1 MAEYSSSLE
10 LCSFGLT
17 KSFCFVKETID
28 ITISKILQENERRRA
43 IVFAPLASPK
53 GLPLG
58 NSSKLDCT
66 RLLAPFNPI
75 TGEGSI
81 GQRVAFTV
89 SDYPIPTQY
98 LPVEMMDEP
107 FVKSLSKAG
116 SVDAFIR
123 DALMLP
129 VTDEARDKVVEKFIR
144 IRQKH
149 DYPFWAAMFAYI
161 KRKGGGTDVLFRLNR
176 PQRRLIKRLEKMRKA
191 GKPIR
196 LILLKAR
203 QWGGSTAIQ
212 IYMAWLQLV
221 HEVGLNS
228 LIIAHQGT
236 GSDEI
241 KDMFDRMIKSYPV
254 EMLHELGDAY
264 APNEPK
270 MVGVGKSGNIF
281 RVPQRNCKIKIGT
294 AERPNSCRGGDYN
307 LVHLSEVALWK
318 ETDGKKP
325 EDIVRSACSG
335 ILLRP
340 YTMIVYESTPN
351 GVGNFFHKE
360 YLAAKKGQSQFEA
373 MFVAW
378 FEIEQYELP
387 FEDEAA
393 KYEFAK
399 KLFANRRNEEIKSD
413 REEPGTY
420 LWMLWEK
427 GATLEAIH
435 WYVSER
441 SKYTNHGDMASEYPS
456 DDIEAFTY
464 SGRKVFSSEDV
475 EQFRPACRAPRW
487 IGEIYGS
494 ADEGEKAIEG
504 LRFKKETDG
513 RLFMW
518 HDVER
523 SDTEEV
529 TDRYLVVVDVC
540 KGHTKNADFADIL
553 VIDRLGMMDGEPP
566 EVASEWH
573 GHIDM
578 DKLAWKATQVAAY
591 YNNALLVIE
600 SNTLETNNTKG
611 EAEYILTLIH
621 EVYGRQLYARKQ
633 SAEDIRQGLPK
644 KYGYHTNPL
653 TKKVVIYNLKVVI
666 RERLYIE
673 REEACLDEYLTYVET
688 ENNVFEAMEGYHD
701 DRLMTRA
708 IGMQVCYH
716 EMELPRIVKKVNNIN
731 AGLVHVPVSAATIG

>member
-1 MAEYSSSLE
+1 MKRS
-10 LCSFGLT
+10 
-17 KSFCFVKETID
+17 VDIETI
-28 ITISKILQENERRRA
+28 IQENERRRLE
-43 IVFAPLASPK
+43 VF
-53 GLPLG
+53 
-58 NSSKLDCT
+58 
-66 RLLAPFNPI
+66 APFNPI

-81 GQRVAFTV
+81 GERVSFTI
-89 SDYPIPTQY
+89 SDYPLSTQY
-98 LPVEMMDEP
+98 LPIEMMDEP
-107 FVKSLSKAG
+107 FVKSLQKAG
-116 SVDAFIR
+116 SVESLIR
-123 DALMLP
+123 DVLQLP
-129 VTDEARDKVVEKFIR
+129 VTDESCEKVVEEFIR
-144 IRQKH
+144 IRKKY
-149 DYPFWAAMFAYI
+149 DFPFWAAMFVYI
-161 KRKGGGTDVLFRLNR
+161 KRKGGGSDVLFRLNK
-176 PQRRLIKRLEKMRKA
+176 PQRKLIQRLEKMRKA

-212 IYMAWLQLV
+212 IYMSWLQLV

-241 KDMFDRMIKSYPV
+241 KDMFDRMIKLYPV
-254 EMLHELGDAY
+254 EMLHELGEAY
-264 APNEPK
+264 SLNEPK
-270 MVGVGKSGNIF
+270 IVGVGKSGNIF

-335 ILLRP
+335 ILLMAL
-340 YTMIVYESTPN
+340 TMIIYESTPN

-360 YLAAKKGQSQFEA
+360 YLAAKNGLSQFEA

-387 FEDEAA
+387 FADDSEKYDFAA
-393 KYEFAK
+393 K
-399 KLFANRRNEEIKSD
+399 LLANRYNEEVSTE
-413 REEPGTY
+413 REEAGTY
-420 LWMLWEK
+420 LWRLWEM

-441 SKYTNHGDMASEYPS
+441 TKFKNHGEMASEYPS
-456 DDIEAFTY
+456 DDIEAFTF

-475 EQFRPACRAPRW
+475 ELFRAACRTPRW
-487 IGEIYGS
+487 RGEIYGS
-494 ADEGEKAIEG
+494 ADEGEKAIDG
-504 LRFKKETDG
+504 LRFKKSDDG
-513 RLFMW
+513 QLFIW
-518 HDVER
+518 HDVET
-523 SDTEEV
+523 SEEEEV
-529 TDRYLVVVDVC
+529 LDRYLVVVDVC

-553 VIDRLGMMDGEPP
+553 VIDRLFMMDGEPP
-566 EVASEWH
+566 VVAAEWH

-578 DKLAWKATQVAAY
+578 DKLAWKATQIAAY

-621 EVYGRQLYARKQ
+621 DVYGKQLYARKQ

-644 KYGYHTNPL
+644 KFGFHTNSL

-673 REEACLDEYLTYVET
+673 REAACLDEYLTYVEK
-688 ENNVFEAMEGYHD
+688 ENNSFEAMEGYHD

-708 IGMQVCYH
+708 IGMQICYH
-716 EMELPRIVKKVNNIN
+716 EMELPRIVKRNIDIN
-731 AGLVHVPVSAATIG
+731 ASLVNRPVSAATIG

>member
-1 MAEYSSSLE
+1 M
-10 LCSFGLT
+10 
-17 KSFCFVKETID
+17 KETID

-43 IVFAPLASPK
+43 IVF
-53 GLPLG
+53 
-58 NSSKLDCT
+58 
-66 RLLAPFNPI
+66 APFNPI

-107 FVKSLSKAG
+107 FVKKLSKAG

-123 DALMLP
+123 NALMLP
-129 VTDEARDKVVEKFIR
+129 VTDEARDKVVEEFIR

-176 PQRRLIKRLEKMRKA
+176 PQRKLIKRLEKMRKA

-325 EDIVRSACSG
+325 EYIVLSACSG

-360 YLAAKKGQSQFEA
+360 YLAAKKGLSQFEA

-387 FEDEAA
+387 FENEAE

-420 LWMLWEK
+420 LWRLWEK

-504 LRFKKETDG
+504 LRFKKEADG

-553 VIDRLGMMDGEPP
+553 VIDRLFMMDGEPP
-566 EVASEWH
+566 VVAAEWH

-716 EMELPRIVKKVNNIN
+716 EMELPRIVKKINNIN

>member
-1 MAEYSSSLE
+1 ME
-10 LCSFGLT
+10 
-17 KSFCFVKETID
+17 ETID

-43 IVFAPLASPK
+43 IVF
-53 GLPLG
+53 
-58 NSSKLDCT
+58 
-66 RLLAPFNPI
+66 APFNPI

-129 VTDEARDKVVEKFIR
+129 VTDEARDKVVEEFIR

-176 PQRRLIKRLEKMRKA
+176 PQRKLIKRLEKMRKA

-254 EMLHELGDAY
+254 EMLHELGEAY

-360 YLAAKKGQSQFEA
+360 YLAAKKGLSQFEA

-387 FEDEAA
+387 FANEAE
-393 KYEFAK
+393 KYAFAK
-399 KLFANRRNEEIKSD
+399 KLFENRRNDEVKSD

-420 LWMLWEK
+420 LWRLWEK

-504 LRFKKETDG
+504 LRFKKEADG

-523 SDTEEV
+523 SDEEEV
-529 TDRYLVVVDVC
+529 TDRYLVIVDVC

-553 VIDRLGMMDGEPP
+553 VIDRLSMMDGEPP
-566 EVASEWH
+566 EVAAEWH

-716 EMELPRIVKKVNNIN
+716 EMELPRIVKKINNIN
-731 AGLVHVPVSAATIG
+731 AGLVQVPVSAATIG

>member
-1 MAEYSSSLE
+1 ME
-10 LCSFGLT
+10 
-17 KSFCFVKETID
+17 ETID

-43 IVFAPLASPK
+43 IVF
-53 GLPLG
+53 
-58 NSSKLDCT
+58 
-66 RLLAPFNPI
+66 APFNPI

-116 SVDAFIR
+116 SVEAFIR

-129 VTDEARDKVVEKFIR
+129 VTDEARDKVVEEFIR

-161 KRKGGGTDVLFRLNR
+161 KRKGGGTDVLLRLNR
-176 PQRRLIKRLEKMRKA
+176 PQRKLIKRLEKMRKA

-360 YLAAKKGQSQFEA
+360 YLAAKKGLSQIEA

-387 FEDEAA
+387 FENEAE

-420 LWMLWEK
+420 LWRLWEK

-504 LRFKKETDG
+504 LRFKKEADG

-553 VIDRLGMMDGEPP
+553 VIDRLFMMDGEPP
-566 EVASEWH
+566 VVAAEWH

-716 EMELPRIVKKVNNIN
+716 EMELPRIVKKINNLN
-731 AGLVHVPVSAATIG
+731 AGLVQVPVSAATIG

>member
-1 MAEYSSSLE
+1 MKRS
-10 LCSFGLT
+10 
-17 KSFCFVKETID
+17 VDIETI
-28 ITISKILQENERRRA
+28 IQENERRRLE
-43 IVFAPLASPK
+43 VF
-53 GLPLG
+53 
-58 NSSKLDCT
+58 
-66 RLLAPFNPI
+66 APFNPI

-81 GQRVAFTV
+81 GQRVSFTI
-89 SDYPIPTQY
+89 SDYPISTQY
-98 LPVEMMDEP
+98 LPIEMMDEP
-107 FVKSLSKAG
+107 FVKSLQKAG
-116 SVDAFIR
+116 SIELLIR
-123 DALMLP
+123 NVLQLP
-129 VTDEARDKVVEKFIR
+129 VTEESCEKVVEEFIR
-144 IRQKH
+144 IRKKY
-149 DYPFWAAMFAYI
+149 DFPFWAAMFVYI
-161 KRKGGGTDVLFRLNR
+161 KRKGGGSDVLFRLNK
-176 PQRRLIKRLEKMRKA
+176 PQRRLIQRLEKMRKA

-212 IYMAWLQLV
+212 IYMSWLQLV

-241 KDMFDRMIKSYPV
+241 KDMFDRMIKLYPV
-254 EMLHELGDAY
+254 EMLHELGEAY
-264 APNEPK
+264 SLNEPK
-270 MVGVGKSGNIF
+270 IVGVGKSGNIF

-335 ILLRP
+335 ILLMAL
-340 YTMIVYESTPN
+340 TMIIYESTPN

-360 YLAAKKGQSQFEA
+360 YLAAKDGLSQFEA

-387 FEDEAA
+387 FADDSEKYDFAA
-393 KYEFAK
+393 K
-399 KLFANRRNEEIKSD
+399 LLANRYNEEVSTE
-413 REEPGTY
+413 REEAGTY
-420 LWMLWEK
+420 LWRLWEM

-441 SKYTNHGDMASEYPS
+441 TKFKNHGEMASEYPS
-456 DDIEAFTY
+456 DDIEAFTF

-475 EQFRPACRAPRW
+475 ELFRPACRTPRW
-487 IGEIYGS
+487 RGEIYGS

-504 LRFKKETDG
+504 LRFKKSDDG
-513 RLFMW
+513 QLFIW
-518 HDVER
+518 HDVET
-523 SDTEEV
+523 SEEEV
-529 TDRYLVVVDVC
+529 LDRYLVVVDVC

-553 VIDRLGMMDGEPP
+553 VIDRLFMMDGEPP
-566 EVASEWH
+566 VVAAEWH

-578 DKLAWKATQVAAY
+578 DKLAWKATQIAAY

-621 EVYGRQLYARKQ
+621 DVYGKQLYARKQ

-644 KYGYHTNPL
+644 KFGFHTNSL

-673 REEACLDEYLTYVET
+673 REAACLDEYLTYVEK
-688 ENNVFEAMEGYHD
+688 ENNSFEAMEGYHD

-708 IGMQVCYH
+708 IGMQICYH
-716 EMELPRIVKKVNNIN
+716 EMELPRIVKRNIDIN
-731 AGLVHVPVSAATIG
+731 ASLVNRPVSAATIG

>member
-1 MAEYSSSLE
+1 MNDN
-10 LCSFGLT
+10 
-17 KSFCFVKETID
+17 ID
-28 ITISKILQENERRRA
+28 ITIGKLIKENERRRA
-43 IVFAPLASPK
+43 IVF
-53 GLPLG
+53 
-58 NSSKLDCT
+58 
-66 RLLAPFNPI
+66 APFNPI

-81 GQRVAFTV
+81 GKRVAFTV

-107 FVKSLSKAG
+107 FVKSLSNAG
-116 SVDAFIR
+116 SVDVFIR
-123 DALMLP
+123 NVLKLP
-129 VTDEARDKVVEKFIR
+129 VTDDARDKVVEEFIR

-176 PQRRLIKRLEKMRKA
+176 PQRKLIKRLEKMRNA

-241 KDMFDRMIKSYPV
+241 KDMFDRMIRSYPV

-307 LVHLSEVALWK
+307 LVHLSEVALLK

-360 YLAAKKGQSQFEA
+360 YLAAKKGLSQFEA

-387 FEDEAA
+387 FSDEAE
-393 KYEFAK
+393 KYAFAK
-399 KLFANRRNEEIKSD
+399 KLFENSRNDEVKSD

-420 LWMLWEK
+420 LWRLWEK

-504 LRFKKETDG
+504 LRFKKEADG

-553 VIDRLGMMDGEPP
+553 VIDRLFMMDGEPP
-566 EVASEWH
+566 VVAAEWH

-716 EMELPRIVKKVNNIN
+716 EMELPRIVKKINNIN
-731 AGLVHVPVSAATIG
+731 AGLVQRPVSAATIG

>member
-1 MAEYSSSLE
+1 M
-10 LCSFGLT
+10 
-17 KSFCFVKETID
+17 KETID

-43 IVFAPLASPK
+43 IVF
-53 GLPLG
+53 
-58 NSSKLDCT
+58 
-66 RLLAPFNPI
+66 APFNPI

-107 FVKSLSKAG
+107 FVKKLSKAG

-129 VTDEARDKVVEKFIR
+129 VTDEAHDKVVEEFIR

-149 DYPFWAAMFAYI
+149 DYPFWSAMFAYI

-176 PQRRLIKRLEKMRKA
+176 PQRKLIKRLEKMRKA

-360 YLAAKKGQSQFEA
+360 YLAAKKGLSQFEA

-387 FEDEAA
+387 FENEAE

-420 LWMLWEK
+420 LWRLWEK

-504 LRFKKETDG
+504 LRFKKEADG

-523 SDTEEV
+523 SDIEEV

-553 VIDRLGMMDGEPP
+553 VIDRLFMMDGEPP
-566 EVASEWH
+566 VVAAEWH

-716 EMELPRIVKKVNNIN
+716 EMELPRIVKRVNNIN
-731 AGLVHVPVSAATIG
+731 ASLVQRPVSAATIG

>member
-1 MAEYSSSLE
+1 M
-10 LCSFGLT
+10 
-17 KSFCFVKETID
+17 KETID
-28 ITISKILQENERRRA
+28 ITIRKILQENERRRA
-43 IVFAPLASPK
+43 IVF
-53 GLPLG
+53 
-58 NSSKLDCT
+58 
-66 RLLAPFNPI
+66 APFNPI

-129 VTDEARDKVVEKFIR
+129 VTDEARDKVVEEFIR

-176 PQRRLIKRLEKMRKA
+176 PQRKLIKRLEKMRKA

-360 YLAAKKGQSQFEA
+360 YLAAKKGLSQFEA

-387 FEDEAA
+387 FENEAE

-420 LWMLWEK
+420 LWRLWEK

-504 LRFKKETDG
+504 LRFKKEADG

-553 VIDRLGMMDGEPP
+553 VIDRLFMMDGEPP
-566 EVASEWH
+566 VVAAEWH

-644 KYGYHTNPL
+644 KYGYHTHPL

-716 EMELPRIVKKVNNIN
+716 EMELPRIVKKINNIN
-731 AGLVHVPVSAATIG
+731 AGLVQVPVSAATIG

>member
-1 MAEYSSSLE
+1 M
-10 LCSFGLT
+10 
-17 KSFCFVKETID
+17 
-28 ITISKILQENERRRA
+28 
-43 IVFAPLASPK
+43 
-53 GLPLG
+53 
-58 NSSKLDCT
+58 
-66 RLLAPFNPI
+66 
-75 TGEGSI
+75 
-81 GQRVAFTV
+81 
-89 SDYPIPTQY
+89 
-98 LPVEMMDEP
+98 EMLDEP
-107 FVKSLSKAG
+107 FVKQLKKAG
-116 SVDAFIR
+116 SVEALIR
-123 DALMLP
+123 DVLQMP
-129 VTDEARDKVVEKFIR
+129 VTAEAVEKVVEQFTR
-144 IRQKH
+144 IRFVH
-149 DYPFWAAMFAYI
+149 DFAFWAATLVYI
-161 KRKGGGTDVLFRLNR
+161 KRKGGGTDVLFKLNR
-176 PQRRLIKRLEKMRKA
+176 AQRKLIAKLEKMRKA

-212 IYMAWLQLV
+212 LYMAWLQLI
-221 HEVGLNS
+221 HKVGLNS

-241 KDMFDRMIKSYPV
+241 KDMFDRAIKAYPV
-254 EMLHELGDAY
+254 EMLHELGEAY

-335 ILLRP
+335 ILLQE

-351 GVGNFFHKE
+351 GVGNFFHRE
-360 YLAAKKGQSQFEA
+360 YLAAKHGLSQFMA
-373 MFVAW
+373 LFIAW

-387 FEDEAA
+387 FASDAERYA
-393 KYEFAK
+393 FAK
-399 KLFANRRNEEIKSD
+399 KLYENRNNDEVKSD

-420 LWMLWEK
+420 LWSLWKK

-456 DDIEAFTY
+456 DDIEAFTF
-464 SGRKVFSSEDV
+464 SGRKVFSNDDV
-475 EQFRPACRAPRW
+475 EQFRSACRPPRW
-487 IGEIYGS
+487 RGEIYGN
-494 ADEGEKAIEG
+494 ADEGEAALEG
-504 LRFKKETDG
+504 LHFKKEADG

-523 SDTEEV
+523 SEDEEV
-529 TDRYLVVVDVC
+529 LDRYLVIVDVC
-540 KGHTKNADFADIL
+540 KGHTKDADFADIL
-553 VIDRLGMMDGEPP
+553 VLDRIYMMDGEPP
-566 EVASEWH
+566 VVAAEWH

-578 DKLAWKATQVAAY
+578 DRLAWKATQVAAY

-611 EAEYILTLIH
+611 EAEYILTLVH
-621 EVYGRQLYARKQ
+621 EVYGNQLYARKQ

-666 RERLYIE
+666 RQHLYVE
-673 REEACLDEYLTYVET
+673 REEECLNEYLTYVET
-688 ENNVFEAMEGYHD
+688 ENGAFEAMEGYHD

-708 IGMQVCYH
+708 IGMQVCLH
-716 EMELPRIVKKVNNIN
+716 EMDVPRIVKLNRRNMGVSMK
-731 AGLVHVPVSAATIG
+731 PVSAATIG

>member
-1 MAEYSSSLE
+1 M
-10 LCSFGLT
+10 
-17 KSFCFVKETID
+17 KETTD
-28 ITISKILQENERRRA
+28 ITIREILKENERRRA
-43 IVFAPLASPK
+43 MVF
-53 GLPLG
+53 
-58 NSSKLDCT
+58 
-66 RLLAPFNPI
+66 APFNPI

-81 GQRVAFTV
+81 GKRVAFTI

-107 FVKSLSKAG
+107 FVKKLSKAG

-123 DALMLP
+123 DDLMLP
-129 VTDEARDKVVEKFIR
+129 VTDEARDKVVEEFIR

-176 PQRRLIKRLEKMRKA
+176 PQRKLIGRLEKMRKA

-212 IYMAWLQLV
+212 IYMAWLQLI

-318 ETDGKKP
+318 ETEGKKP

-360 YLAAKKGQSQFEA
+360 YLAAKKGLSQFEA

-387 FEDEAA
+387 FENEAE

-420 LWMLWEK
+420 LWRLWEK

-475 EQFRPACRAPRW
+475 EQFRAACRAPRW

-504 LRFKKETDG
+504 LRFKKEADG

-523 SDTEEV
+523 SETEEV
-529 TDRYLVVVDVC
+529 TDRYLVIVDVC

-553 VIDRLGMMDGEPP
+553 VIDRLAMIDGEPP
-566 EVASEWH
+566 EVAAEWH

-578 DKLAWKATQVAAY
+578 DKLAWKATQIAAY

-621 EVYGRQLYARKQ
+621 DVYGKQLYARKQ

-644 KYGYHTNPL
+644 KYGFHTNPL
-653 TKKVVIYNLKVVI
+653 TKKVVIYNLKVVV
-666 RERLYIE
+666 RERLYTE

-716 EMELPRIVKKVNNIN
+716 EMELPRIVNKLRNIN
-731 AGLVHVPVSAATIG
+731 AGIVQNPVSAATIG

>member
-1 MAEYSSSLE
+1 M
-10 LCSFGLT
+10 
-17 KSFCFVKETID
+17 KETID

-43 IVFAPLASPK
+43 IVF
-53 GLPLG
+53 
-58 NSSKLDCT
+58 
-66 RLLAPFNPI
+66 APFNPI

-123 DALMLP
+123 DALLLP
-129 VTDEARDKVVEKFIR
+129 VTDEARDKVVEEFIR

-176 PQRRLIKRLEKMRKA
+176 PQRKLIKRLEKMRKA

-264 APNEPK
+264 APYEPK

-360 YLAAKKGQSQFEA
+360 YLAAKKGLSQFEA

-387 FEDEAA
+387 FENEAE
-393 KYEFAK
+393 KFEFAK

-420 LWMLWEK
+420 LWRLWEK

-504 LRFKKETDG
+504 LRFKKEADG

-523 SDTEEV
+523 SDIEEV

-553 VIDRLGMMDGEPP
+553 VIDRLFMMDGEPP
-566 EVASEWH
+566 VVAAEWH

-578 DKLAWKATQVAAY
+578 DKLAWKSTQVAAY

-716 EMELPRIVKKVNNIN
+716 EMELPRIVKKINNIN
-731 AGLVHVPVSAATIG
+731 AGLVQVPVSAATIG

>member
-1 MAEYSSSLE
+1 MKRS
-10 LCSFGLT
+10 
-17 KSFCFVKETID
+17 VDIETI
-28 ITISKILQENERRRA
+28 IQENERRRSE
-43 IVFAPLASPK
+43 VF
-53 GLPLG
+53 
-58 NSSKLDCT
+58 
-66 RLLAPFNPI
+66 APFNPI

-81 GQRVAFTV
+81 GQRVSFTI
-89 SDYPIPTQY
+89 SDYPISTQY
-98 LPVEMMDEP
+98 LPIEMMDEP
-107 FVKSLSKAG
+107 FVKSLQKAG
-116 SVDAFIR
+116 SIESLIR
-123 DALMLP
+123 DVLQLP
-129 VTDEARDKVVEKFIR
+129 VTEESCEKVVEEFIR
-144 IRQKH
+144 IRKKY
-149 DYPFWAAMFAYI
+149 DFPFWAAIFVYI
-161 KRKGGGTDVLFRLNR
+161 KRKGGGSDVLFRLNK
-176 PQRRLIKRLEKMRKA
+176 PQRKLIQRLEKMRKA

-212 IYMAWLQLV
+212 IYMSWLQLV

-241 KDMFDRMIKSYPV
+241 KDMFDRMIKLYPV
-254 EMLHELGDAY
+254 EMLHELGEAY
-264 APNEPK
+264 SLNEPK
-270 MVGVGKSGNIF
+270 IVGVGKSGNIF

-335 ILLRP
+335 ILLKAL
-340 YTMIVYESTPN
+340 TMIIYESTPN

-360 YLAAKKGQSQFEA
+360 YLAAKNGLSQFEA

-387 FEDEAA
+387 FTDDSEKYDFAA
-393 KYEFAK
+393 K
-399 KLFANRRNEEIKSD
+399 LLANRYNEEVSTE
-413 REEPGTY
+413 REEAGTY
-420 LWMLWEK
+420 LWRLWEM

-441 SKYTNHGDMASEYPS
+441 TKFKNHGEMASEYPS
-456 DDIEAFTY
+456 DDIEAFTF

-475 EQFRPACRAPRW
+475 ELFRAACRTPRW
-487 IGEIYGS
+487 RGEIYGS

-504 LRFKKETDG
+504 LRFKKSNDG
-513 RLFMW
+513 QLFIW

-523 SDTEEV
+523 NDEEEV
-529 TDRYLVVVDVC
+529 LDRYLVVVDVC

-553 VIDRLGMMDGEPP
+553 VIDRLFMMDGEPP
-566 EVASEWH
+566 VVAAEWH

-578 DKLAWKATQVAAY
+578 DKLAWKATQIAAY

-621 EVYGRQLYARKQ
+621 DVYGKQLYARKQ

-644 KYGYHTNPL
+644 KFGFHTNSL

-673 REEACLDEYLTYVET
+673 REAACLDEYLTYVEK
-688 ENNVFEAMEGYHD
+688 ENNSFEAMEGYHD

-708 IGMQVCYH
+708 IGMQICYH
-716 EMELPRIVKKVNNIN
+716 EMELPRIVKRNIDIN
-731 AGLVHVPVSAATIG
+731 ASLVNKPVSAATIG

>member
-1 MAEYSSSLE
+1 M
-10 LCSFGLT
+10 
-17 KSFCFVKETID
+17 KETID

-43 IVFAPLASPK
+43 IVFAP
-53 GLPLG
+53 
-58 NSSKLDCT
+58 
-66 RLLAPFNPI
+66 FNPI

-81 GQRVAFTV
+81 GQRVAFTI

-129 VTDEARDKVVEKFIR
+129 VTDEARDKVVEEFIR

-176 PQRRLIKRLEKMRKA
+176 PQRKLIKRLEKMRKA

-360 YLAAKKGQSQFEA
+360 YLAAKKGLSQFEA

-378 FEIEQYELP
+378 FEIEQYELQ
-387 FEDEAA
+387 FENEAQ
-393 KYEFAK
+393 KYDFAK

-420 LWMLWEK
+420 LWRLWEK

-494 ADEGEKAIEG
+494 ADEGEKAIDG
-504 LRFKKETDG
+504 LRFKKEADG

-523 SDTEEV
+523 SDIEEV

-553 VIDRLGMMDGEPP
+553 VIDRLFMMDGEPP
-566 EVASEWH
+566 VVAAEWH

-716 EMELPRIVKKVNNIN
+716 EMELPRIVKKINNIN
-731 AGLVHVPVSAATIG
+731 AGLVQVPVSAATIV

>member
-1 MAEYSSSLE
+1 MKRS
-10 LCSFGLT
+10 
-17 KSFCFVKETID
+17 VDIETI
-28 ITISKILQENERRRA
+28 IQENERRRLE
-43 IVFAPLASPK
+43 VF
-53 GLPLG
+53 
-58 NSSKLDCT
+58 
-66 RLLAPFNPI
+66 APFNPI

-81 GQRVAFTV
+81 GQRVSFTI
-89 SDYPIPTQY
+89 SDYPISTQY
-98 LPVEMMDEP
+98 LPIEMMDEP
-107 FVKSLSKAG
+107 FVKSLQKAG
-116 SVDAFIR
+116 SVESLIR
-123 DALMLP
+123 DVLQLP
-129 VTDEARDKVVEKFIR
+129 VTEESCEKVVEEFIR
-144 IRQKH
+144 IRNKY

-161 KRKGGGTDVLFRLNR
+161 KRKGGGSDVLFRLNK
-176 PQRRLIKRLEKMRKA
+176 PQRKLIQRLEKMRKA

-212 IYMAWLQLV
+212 IYMSWLQLV

-241 KDMFDRMIKSYPV
+241 KDMFDRMIKLYPV
-254 EMLHELGDAY
+254 EMLHELGEAY
-264 APNEPK
+264 SLNEPK
-270 MVGVGKSGNIF
+270 IVGVGKSGNIF

-335 ILLRP
+335 ILLMAL
-340 YTMIVYESTPN
+340 TMIIYESTPN

-360 YLAAKKGQSQFEA
+360 YLAAKNGLSQFEA

-387 FEDEAA
+387 FADDSEKYDFAA
-393 KYEFAK
+393 K
-399 KLFANRRNEEIKSD
+399 LLANRYNEEVSTE
-413 REEPGTY
+413 REEAGTY
-420 LWMLWEK
+420 LWRLWEM

-441 SKYTNHGDMASEYPS
+441 TKFKNHGEMASEYPS
-456 DDIEAFTY
+456 DDIEAFTF

-475 EQFRPACRAPRW
+475 ELFRPACRTPRW
-487 IGEIYGS
+487 RGEIYGA
-494 ADEGEKAIEG
+494 ADEGEKAIDG
-504 LRFKKETDG
+504 LRFKKSDDG
-513 RLFMW
+513 QLFIW

-523 SDTEEV
+523 NDEEEV
-529 TDRYLVVVDVC
+529 LDRYLVVVDVC

-553 VIDRLGMMDGEPP
+553 VIDRLFMMDGEPP
-566 EVASEWH
+566 VVAAEWH

-578 DKLAWKATQVAAY
+578 DKLAWKATQIAAY

-621 EVYGRQLYARKQ
+621 DVYGKQLYARKQ

-644 KYGYHTNPL
+644 KFGFHTNSL

-673 REEACLDEYLTYVET
+673 REAACLDEYLTYVEK
-688 ENNVFEAMEGYHD
+688 ENNSFEAMEGYHD

-708 IGMQVCYH
+708 IGMQICYH
-716 EMELPRIVKKVNNIN
+716 EMELPRIVKRNIDIN
-731 AGLVHVPVSAATIG
+731 ASLVNRPVSAATIG

>member
-1 MAEYSSSLE
+1 MRGED
-10 LCSFGLT
+10 
-17 KSFCFVKETID
+17 TI
-28 ITISKILQENERRRA
+28 IKILQENERRRA
-43 IVFAPLASPK
+43 IVF
-53 GLPLG
+53 
-58 NSSKLDCT
+58 
-66 RLLAPFNPI
+66 APFNPI

-129 VTDEARDKVVEKFIR
+129 VTDEARDKVVEEFIR

-176 PQRRLIKRLEKMRKA
+176 PQRKLIKRLEKMRKA

-360 YLAAKKGQSQFEA
+360 YLAAKKGLSQFEA

-387 FEDEAA
+387 FENEAE

-420 LWMLWEK
+420 LWRLWEK

-504 LRFKKETDG
+504 LRFKKEADG

-523 SDTEEV
+523 SDIEEV

-553 VIDRLGMMDGEPP
+553 VIDRLFMMDGEPP
-566 EVASEWH
+566 VVAAEWH

-716 EMELPRIVKKVNNIN
+716 EMELPRIVKRVNNIN
-731 AGLVHVPVSAATIG
+731 ASLVQRPVSAATIG

>member
-1 MAEYSSSLE
+1 M
-10 LCSFGLT
+10 
-17 KSFCFVKETID
+17 KETID

-43 IVFAPLASPK
+43 IVF
-53 GLPLG
+53 
-58 NSSKLDCT
+58 
-66 RLLAPFNPI
+66 APFNPI

-107 FVKSLSKAG
+107 FVKKLSKAG

-129 VTDEARDKVVEKFIR
+129 VTDEARDKVVEEFIR

-176 PQRRLIKRLEKMRKA
+176 PQRKLIKRLEKMRKA

-360 YLAAKKGQSQFEA
+360 YLAAKKGLSQFEA

-387 FEDEAA
+387 FENEAQ

-420 LWMLWEK
+420 LWRLWEK

-494 ADEGEKAIEG
+494 VDEGEKAIDG
-504 LRFKKETDG
+504 LRFKKEADG

-523 SDTEEV
+523 SDIEEV

-553 VIDRLGMMDGEPP
+553 VIDRLFMMEGEPP
-566 EVASEWH
+566 VVAAEWH

-716 EMELPRIVKKVNNIN
+716 EMELPRIVKKINNIN
-731 AGLVHVPVSAATIG
+731 AGLVQVPVSAATIG

>member
-1 MAEYSSSLE
+1 MTMDE
-10 LCSFGLT
+10 
-17 KSFCFVKETID
+17 D
-28 ITISKILQENERRRA
+28 IIIKIVQENERRRA
-43 IVFAPLASPK
+43 IVF
-53 GLPLG
+53 
-58 NSSKLDCT
+58 
-66 RLLAPFNPI
+66 APFNPI

-89 SDYPIPTQY
+89 SDYPIVTQY
-98 LPVEMMDEP
+98 LPIEMMDEP
-107 FVKSLSKAG
+107 FVKKLSKAG

-129 VTDEARDKVVEKFIR
+129 VTEEARDKVVEEFIR

-161 KRKGGGTDVLFRLNR
+161 KRKGGGTDVLFRLNS
-176 PQRRLIKRLEKMRKA
+176 PQRKLIKRLEKMRKA

-203 QWGGSTAIQ
+203 QWGGSTSIQ

-241 KDMFDRMIKSYPV
+241 KDMFDRLVKSYPV

-270 MVGVGKSGNIF
+270 MVGVGKSGSIF

-307 LVHLSEVALWK
+307 LVHLSEVGLWK

-387 FEDEAA
+387 FENEAD

-420 LWMLWEK
+420 HWRLWEK

-504 LRFKKETDG
+504 LRFKKEADG

-518 HDVER
+518 HDVEK
-523 SDTEEV
+523 SDDEEV
-529 TDRYLVVVDVC
+529 TDQYLVIVDVC

-553 VIDRLGMMDGEPP
+553 VLNRQPMMDGEPP
-566 EVASEWH
+566 VVAAEWH

-578 DKLAWKATQVAAY
+578 DKLAWKAMQVAAY

-666 RERLYIE
+666 RERLYVE

-731 AGLVHVPVSAATIG
+731 AGLVQRPVSAATIG

>member
-1 MAEYSSSLE
+1 M
-10 LCSFGLT
+10 
-17 KSFCFVKETID
+17 KETID
-28 ITISKILQENERRRA
+28 ITISNILQENERRRA
-43 IVFAPLASPK
+43 IVF
-53 GLPLG
+53 
-58 NSSKLDCT
+58 
-66 RLLAPFNPI
+66 APFNPI

-107 FVKSLSKAG
+107 FIKSLSKAG

-129 VTDEARDKVVEKFIR
+129 VTDEARDKVVEEFIR

-176 PQRRLIKRLEKMRKA
+176 PQRKLIKRLEKMRKA

-360 YLAAKKGQSQFEA
+360 YLAAKKGLSQIEA

-387 FEDEAA
+387 FENEAE

-420 LWMLWEK
+420 LWRLWEK

-494 ADEGEKAIEG
+494 ADEGEKAIDG
-504 LRFKKETDG
+504 LRFKKEADG

-523 SDTEEV
+523 SDIEEV

-553 VIDRLGMMDGEPP
+553 VIDRLFMMDGEPP
-566 EVASEWH
+566 VVAAEWH

-716 EMELPRIVKKVNNIN
+716 EMELPRIVKKINNIN
-731 AGLVHVPVSAATIG
+731 AGLVQVPVSAATIG

>member
-1 MAEYSSSLE
+1 M
-10 LCSFGLT
+10 
-17 KSFCFVKETID
+17 KETTD
-28 ITISKILQENERRRA
+28 ITIREILKENERRRA
-43 IVFAPLASPK
+43 IVF
-53 GLPLG
+53 
-58 NSSKLDCT
+58 
-66 RLLAPFNPI
+66 APFNPI

-81 GQRVAFTV
+81 GERVAFTI

-107 FVKSLSKAG
+107 FVKKLSKAG

-123 DALMLP
+123 DDLMLP
-129 VTDEARDKVVEKFIR
+129 VTDEARDKVVEEFIR

-176 PQRRLIKRLEKMRKA
+176 PQRKLIGRLEEMRKA

-212 IYMAWLQLV
+212 IYMSWLQLV

-318 ETDGKKP
+318 ETEGKKP

-360 YLAAKKGQSQFEA
+360 YLAAKKGLSQFKA

-387 FEDEAA
+387 FENEAE

-420 LWMLWEK
+420 LWRLWEK

-504 LRFKKETDG
+504 LRFKKEADG

-553 VIDRLGMMDGEPP
+553 VIDRLAMIDGEPP
-566 EVASEWH
+566 EVAAEWH

-578 DKLAWKATQVAAY
+578 DKLAWKAMQIAAY

-621 EVYGRQLYARKQ
+621 DVYGRQLYARKQ

-644 KYGYHTNPL
+644 KYGFHTNPL
-653 TKKVVIYNLKVVI
+653 TKKVVIYNLKVVV
-666 RERLYIE
+666 RERLYTE

-716 EMELPRIVKKVNNIN
+716 EMELPRIVNKLRNIN
-731 AGLVHVPVSAATIG
+731 AGIVQNPVSAATIG

>member
-1 MAEYSSSLE
+1 MK
-10 LCSFGLT
+10 G
-17 KSFCFVKETID
+17 TID

-43 IVFAPLASPK
+43 IVFAP
-53 GLPLG
+53 
-58 NSSKLDCT
+58 
-66 RLLAPFNPI
+66 FNPI

-81 GQRVAFTV
+81 GQRVAFTI

-123 DALMLP
+123 DALMFP
-129 VTDEARDKVVEKFIR
+129 VTDEARDKVVEEFIR

-176 PQRRLIKRLEKMRKA
+176 PQRKLIKRLEKMRKA

-360 YLAAKKGQSQFEA
+360 YLAAKKGLSQFEA

-387 FEDEAA
+387 FENEAE

-420 LWMLWEK
+420 LWRLWEK

-504 LRFKKETDG
+504 LRFKKEADG

-523 SDTEEV
+523 SDIEEV

-553 VIDRLGMMDGEPP
+553 VIDRLFMMDGEPP
-566 EVASEWH
+566 VVAAEWH

-716 EMELPRIVKKVNNIN
+716 EMELPRIVKRVNNIN
-731 AGLVHVPVSAATIG
+731 ASLVQRPVSAATIG

>member
-1 MAEYSSSLE
+1 MQ
-10 LCSFGLT
+10 
-17 KSFCFVKETID
+17 TIV
-28 ITISKILQENERRRA
+28 QENERRRSE
-43 IVFAPLASPK
+43 VF
-53 GLPLG
+53 
-58 NSSKLDCT
+58 
-66 RLLAPFNPI
+66 APFNPI

-81 GQRVAFTV
+81 GQRVSFTI
-89 SDYPIPTQY
+89 SDYPISTQY
-98 LPVEMMDEP
+98 LPIEMMDEP
-107 FVKSLSKAG
+107 FVKSLQKAG
-116 SVDAFIR
+116 SVESLIR
-123 DALMLP
+123 DVLQLP
-129 VTDEARDKVVEKFIR
+129 VTEESCEKVVEEFIR
-144 IRQKH
+144 IRNKY
-149 DYPFWAAMFAYI
+149 DYPFWAAMFVYI
-161 KRKGGGTDVLFRLNR
+161 KRKGGGSDVLFRLNK
-176 PQRRLIKRLEKMRKA
+176 PQRKLILRLEKMSKA

-212 IYMAWLQLV
+212 IYMSWLQLV

-241 KDMFDRMIKSYPV
+241 KDMFDRMIKLYPV
-254 EMLHELGDAY
+254 EMLHELGEAY
-264 APNEPK
+264 SLNEPK
-270 MVGVGKSGNIF
+270 IVGVGKSGNIF

-335 ILLRP
+335 ILLIAL
-340 YTMIVYESTPN
+340 TMIVYESTPN

-360 YLAAKKGQSQFEA
+360 YLAAKKGLSQFEA

-387 FEDEAA
+387 FTDDSEKYDFAA
-393 KYEFAK
+393 K
-399 KLFANRRNEEIKSD
+399 LLANRYNEEVSTE
-413 REEPGTY
+413 REEAGTY
-420 LWMLWEK
+420 LWRLWEM

-441 SKYTNHGDMASEYPS
+441 TKFKNHGEMASEYPS
-456 DDIEAFTY
+456 DDIEAFTF

-475 EQFRPACRAPRW
+475 ELFRAACRTPRW
-487 IGEIYGS
+487 RGEIYGS

-504 LRFKKETDG
+504 LRFKKSNDG
-513 RLFMW
+513 QLFIW

-523 SDTEEV
+523 NDEEEV
-529 TDRYLVVVDVC
+529 LDRYLVIVDVC

-553 VIDRLGMMDGEPP
+553 VIDRLFMMDGEPP
-566 EVASEWH
+566 VVAAEWH

-578 DKLAWKATQVAAY
+578 DKLAWKATQIAAY

-621 EVYGRQLYARKQ
+621 DVYGKQLYARKQ

-644 KYGYHTNPL
+644 KFGFHTNSL

-673 REEACLDEYLTYVET
+673 REEACLDEYLTYIEK
-688 ENNVFEAMEGYHD
+688 ENSFEAMEGYHD

-708 IGMQVCYH
+708 IGMQICYH
-716 EMELPRIVKKVNNIN
+716 EMELPRIVKRNIDIN
-731 AGLVHVPVSAATIG
+731 ANLVNRPVSAATIG

>member
-1 MAEYSSSLE
+1 M
-10 LCSFGLT
+10 
-17 KSFCFVKETID
+17 KETID

-43 IVFAPLASPK
+43 IVFAP
-53 GLPLG
+53 
-58 NSSKLDCT
+58 
-66 RLLAPFNPI
+66 FNPV

-81 GQRVAFTV
+81 GQRVAFTI

-116 SVDAFIR
+116 SVEAFIR
-123 DALMLP
+123 DALLLP
-129 VTDEARDKVVEKFIR
+129 VTDEARDKVVEEFIR

-360 YLAAKKGQSQFEA
+360 YLAAKKGLSQFEA

-387 FEDEAA
+387 FENEAE

-420 LWMLWEK
+420 LWRLWEK

-504 LRFKKETDG
+504 LRFKKEADG

-553 VIDRLGMMDGEPP
+553 VIDRLFMMDGEPP
-566 EVASEWH
+566 VVAAEWH

-731 AGLVHVPVSAATIG
+731 AGLVQVPVSAATIG

>member
-1 MAEYSSSLE
+1 M
-10 LCSFGLT
+10 
-17 KSFCFVKETID
+17 KETID

-43 IVFAPLASPK
+43 IVFAP
-53 GLPLG
+53 
-58 NSSKLDCT
+58 
-66 RLLAPFNPI
+66 FNPI

-81 GQRVAFTV
+81 GQRVAFTI

-129 VTDEARDKVVEKFIR
+129 VTDEARDKVVEEFIR

-176 PQRRLIKRLEKMRKA
+176 PQRKLIKRLEKMRKA

-360 YLAAKKGQSQFEA
+360 YLAAKKGLSQFEA

-378 FEIEQYELP
+378 FEIEQYELQ
-387 FEDEAA
+387 FENEAQ
-393 KYEFAK
+393 KYDFAK

-420 LWMLWEK
+420 LWRLWEK

-504 LRFKKETDG
+504 LRFKKEADG

-523 SDTEEV
+523 SDIEEV

-553 VIDRLGMMDGEPP
+553 VIDRLFMMDGEPP
-566 EVASEWH
+566 VVAAEWH

-578 DKLAWKATQVAAY
+578 DKLAWKAMQVAAY

-716 EMELPRIVKKVNNIN
+716 EMELPRIVKKINNIN
-731 AGLVHVPVSAATIG
+731 AGLVQVPVSAATIV

>member
-1 MAEYSSSLE
+1 M
-10 LCSFGLT
+10 
-17 KSFCFVKETID
+17 KETID

-43 IVFAPLASPK
+43 IVFAP
-53 GLPLG
+53 
-58 NSSKLDCT
+58 
-66 RLLAPFNPI
+66 FNPI

-81 GQRVAFTV
+81 GQRVAFTI

-116 SVDAFIR
+116 SVEAFIR

-129 VTDEARDKVVEKFIR
+129 VTDEARDKVVEEFIR

-176 PQRRLIKRLEKMRKA
+176 PQRKLIKRLEKMRKA

-281 RVPQRNCKIKIGT
+281 RVPQRNSKIKIGT

-360 YLAAKKGQSQFEA
+360 YLAAKKGLSQFEA

-387 FEDEAA
+387 FENEAE

-420 LWMLWEK
+420 LWRLWEK

-504 LRFKKETDG
+504 LRFKKEADG

-553 VIDRLGMMDGEPP
+553 VIDRLFMMDGEPP
-566 EVASEWH
+566 VVAAEWH

-716 EMELPRIVKKVNNIN
+716 EMELPRIVKKINNIN
-731 AGLVHVPVSAATIG
+731 AGLVQVPVSAATIG

>member
-1 MAEYSSSLE
+1 M
-10 LCSFGLT
+10 
-17 KSFCFVKETID
+17 KETID

-43 IVFAPLASPK
+43 IVF
-53 GLPLG
+53 
-58 NSSKLDCT
+58 
-66 RLLAPFNPI
+66 APFNPI

-107 FVKSLSKAG
+107 FVKKLSKAG

-129 VTDEARDKVVEKFIR
+129 VTDEARDKVVEEFIR

-176 PQRRLIKRLEKMRKA
+176 PQRKLIKRLEKMRKA

-360 YLAAKKGQSQFEA
+360 YLAAKKGLSQFEA

-387 FEDEAA
+387 FENEAQ

-420 LWMLWEK
+420 LWRLWEK
-427 GATLEAIH
+427 GATLEAIY

-504 LRFKKETDG
+504 LRFKKEADG

-523 SDTEEV
+523 SDIEEV

-553 VIDRLGMMDGEPP
+553 VIDRLFMMDGEPP
-566 EVASEWH
+566 VVAAEWH

-578 DKLAWKATQVAAY
+578 DKLAWKSTQVAAY

-716 EMELPRIVKKVNNIN
+716 EMELPRIVKKINNIN
-731 AGLVHVPVSAATIG
+731 AGLVQRPVSAATIG

>member
-1 MAEYSSSLE
+1 MKRS
-10 LCSFGLT
+10 
-17 KSFCFVKETID
+17 VDIETI
-28 ITISKILQENERRRA
+28 IQENERRRLE
-43 IVFAPLASPK
+43 VF
-53 GLPLG
+53 
-58 NSSKLDCT
+58 
-66 RLLAPFNPI
+66 APFNPI

-81 GQRVAFTV
+81 GQRVSFTI
-89 SDYPIPTQY
+89 SDYPISTQY
-98 LPVEMMDEP
+98 LPIEMMDEP
-107 FVKSLSKAG
+107 FVKSLQKAG
-116 SVDAFIR
+116 SVESLIR
-123 DALMLP
+123 DVLQLP
-129 VTDEARDKVVEKFIR
+129 VTEESCEKVVEEFIR
-144 IRQKH
+144 IRKKY

-161 KRKGGGTDVLFRLNR
+161 KRKGGGSDVLFRLNK
-176 PQRRLIKRLEKMRKA
+176 PQRKLIHRLEKMRKA

-212 IYMAWLQLV
+212 IYMSWLQLV

-241 KDMFDRMIKSYPV
+241 KDMFDRMIKLYPV
-254 EMLHELGDAY
+254 EMLHELGEAY
-264 APNEPK
+264 SLNEPK
-270 MVGVGKSGNIF
+270 IVGVGKSGNIF

-335 ILLRP
+335 ILLMAL
-340 YTMIVYESTPN
+340 TMIVYESTPN

-360 YLAAKKGQSQFEA
+360 YLAAKNGLSQFEA

-387 FEDEAA
+387 FTDDSEKYDFAA
-393 KYEFAK
+393 K
-399 KLFANRRNEEIKSD
+399 LLANRYNEEVSTE
-413 REEPGTY
+413 REEAGTY
-420 LWMLWEK
+420 LWRLWEM

-435 WYVSER
+435 WYISER
-441 SKYTNHGDMASEYPS
+441 TKFKNHGEMASEYPS
-456 DDIEAFTY
+456 DDIEAFTF

-475 EQFRPACRAPRW
+475 ELFRAACRTPRW
-487 IGEIYGS
+487 RGEIYGS

-504 LRFKKETDG
+504 LRFKKSDDG
-513 RLFMW
+513 QLFIW

-523 SDTEEV
+523 NDEEEV
-529 TDRYLVVVDVC
+529 LDRYLVVVDVC

-553 VIDRLGMMDGEPP
+553 VIDRLFMMDGEPP
-566 EVASEWH
+566 VVAAEWH

-578 DKLAWKATQVAAY
+578 DKLAWKATQIAAY

-621 EVYGRQLYARKQ
+621 DVYGKQLYARKQ

-644 KYGYHTNPL
+644 KFGFHTNSL

-673 REEACLDEYLTYVET
+673 REAACLDEYLTYVEK
-688 ENNVFEAMEGYHD
+688 ENNSFEAMEGYHD

-708 IGMQVCYH
+708 IGMQICYH
-716 EMELPRIVKKVNNIN
+716 EMELPRIVKRNIDIN
-731 AGLVHVPVSAATIG
+731 ASLVNRPVSAATIG